1 MSATSLE
8 LNADPTTPPQAAAP
22 ETKPRKQR
30 AAVGELTLEEKQF
43 VGIVDA
49 LNALKDKPDLT
60 DDLALTI
67 LTTHASQ
74 VASTRKADEAALT
87 ERKAANKKHEAAVK
101 DARAKLRRAELW
113 LTGPFPPEKDGYADF
128 FANGPGP
135 HDEAARLTA
144 FIAGLNKHPDAAKKL
159 PAGLGVKDLTSAHDA
174 LVAAEK
180 TRVKAIRAKAT
191 ASAPKQTAS
200 AATVKLLHRLTR
212 FLRGWYGESSP
223 ELLQFGI
230 KPRKMPK

>member
-1 MSATSLE
+1 MSATSLDS
-8 LNADPTTPPQAAAP
+8 NADPITPPQSATP
-22 ETKPRKQR
+22 ETKARKQR
-30 AAVGELTLEEKQF
+30 AAVGELTQEEKRF

-60 DDLALTI
+60 DDLALPI
-67 LTTHASQ
+67 LTAHANQ
-74 VASTRKADEAALT
+74 IASTRKADEAALT
-87 ERKAANKKHEAAVK
+87 ERKAANKKHDVAVK
-101 DARAKLRRAELW
+101 DARAKLRRAALW
-113 LTGPFPPEKDGYADF
+113 LTGPFPPEKDGHADF

-144 FIAGLNKHPDAAKKL
+144 FIAGLNKHPEATKKL

-180 TRVKAIRAKAT
+180 ARVKASRAKET
-191 ASAPKQTAS
+191 ASAPKKTAS
-200 AATVKLLHRLTR
+200 AATINLLRRLTS

-223 ELLQFGI
+223 DLLQFGI